1 MLREAPAHP
10 QVLRRDPAAAI
21 AALGDAG
28 ILPPQGARELG
39 EALALLRHVR
49 ALLALL
55 FEGIPDPAALDGAAG
70 ASLARCAGAVD
81 FARLEADIT
90 AACTRVRAWYDRL
103 IARPARRL
111 APSRPGEPDIDAARE
126 SA

>member
-1 MLREAPAHP
+1 LISGWFPGP
-10 QVLRRDPAAAI
+10 T
-21 AALGDAG
+21 
-28 ILPPQGARELG
+28 
-39 EALALLRHVR
+39 
-49 ALLALL
+49 
-55 FEGIPDPAALDGAAG
+55 ALDGAAG
-70 ASLARCAGAVD
+70 ASLARCTGAVD

-111 APSRPGEPDIDAARE
+111 APPRPGEPDIDATRE